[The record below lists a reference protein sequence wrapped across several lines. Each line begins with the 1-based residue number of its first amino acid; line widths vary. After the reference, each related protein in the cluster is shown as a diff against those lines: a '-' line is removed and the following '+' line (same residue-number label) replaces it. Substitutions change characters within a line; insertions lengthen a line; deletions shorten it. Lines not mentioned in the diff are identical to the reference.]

1 MLTRRQIIAAAPAA
15 FALASL
21 GASKAQALEISEK
34 TVFFDPDAPV
44 LGNPKG
50 DVTVVEFFDYQCPYC
65 KKHHPMIR
73 DVVKA
78 DGNIRF
84 LMKDWPILGD
94 ASVYAAQ
101 AALGAAQIGHY
112 ETAMEALM
120 KFKGRLS
127 PDSVK
132 QTLVDAGL
140 KMDDVTAAVNKHNQK
155 ISGLLDRNYGQAT
168 AFEFV
173 GTPSFVVGRTTY
185 AGVLDEKMLKAAIT
199 EARKKKAG

>member
-1 MLTRRQIIAAAPAA
+1 MLTRRKIIAAAPAA
-15 FALASL
+15 FAFAAL
-21 GASKAQALEISEK
+21 GAGAAQALEISEK

-65 KKHHPMIR
+65 KKNHPMIR

-101 AALGAAQIGHY
+101 AALGAAQIGRY

-140 KMDDVTAAVNKHNQK
+140 KMDDITAAVNKYNQK

-185 AGVLDEKMLKAAIT
+185 AGVLDDKMLKVAIA

>member
-15 FALASL
+15 FAFAAL
-21 GASKAQALEISEK
+21 GAGAAQALEISEK

-65 KKHHPMIR
+65 KKNHPMIR

-101 AALGAAQIGHY
+101 AALGAAQIGRY

-140 KMDDVTAAVNKHNQK
+140 KMDDITAAVNKYNQK

-185 AGVLDEKMLKAAIT
+185 AGVLDDKMLKVAIA